1 MKKKPQLLVREVDP
15 KLVKALK
22 ERAAAN
28 NRSAESEHREILE
41 RALRGTERVSLAE
54 ALLKIPAVG
63 DKSDFQRIDDD
74 GSRDVFN

>member
-1 MKKKPQLLVREVDP
+1 MKKPQLLVRDVDP

-22 ERAAAN
+22 QRAAAN

-41 RALRGTERVSLAE
+41 HALGGTRRIPLSE

-63 DKSDFQRIDDD
+63 NGNDFERVDDN
-74 GSRDVFN
+74 GHHDVFN

>member
-1 MKKKPQLLVREVDP
+1 MKKPQLLVREVDP

-28 NRSAESEHREILE
+28 NRSAEAEHREILE
-41 RALRGTERVSLAE
+41 RALRGGTERVPLAE
-54 ALLKIPAVG
+54 ALMKIPAG
-63 DKSDFQRIDDD
+63 GNESDFQRVDDD